1 MCRQKPNNAT
11 HFRSFIG
18 VQQSTS
24 FEISMSFSFRDFLFF
39 FLYQEEEEEDGVEAI
54 IRTIN

>member
-1 MCRQKPNNAT
+1 
-11 HFRSFIG
+11 
-18 VQQSTS
+18 
-24 FEISMSFSFRDFLFF
+24 MSFSFRDFLFF